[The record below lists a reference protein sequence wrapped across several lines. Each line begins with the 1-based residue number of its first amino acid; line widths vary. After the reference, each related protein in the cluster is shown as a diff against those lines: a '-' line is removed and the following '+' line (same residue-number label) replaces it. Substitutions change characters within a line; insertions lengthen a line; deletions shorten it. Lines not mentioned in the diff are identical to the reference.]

1 MMITRVIEVKA
12 SNDKLAEAI
21 NQKIMDLHENHE
33 LVKQIIKTT
42 GGVLLALS
50 RVEEPVSV
58 TPVNG
63 YQQKRLSE
71 PTQPQDG
78 ATTKQVNYLK
88 KLMADNG
95 VTEKEIDV
103 YHLSKRQAGIYI
115 NQLKNH
121 KFKQQKPV
129 EKETDNFEPNF
140 DIDDLHFNDN

>member
-1 MMITRVIEVKA
+1 MITRVIEVKA
-12 SNDKLAEAI
+12 SNDKLVEAI

-33 LVKQIIKTT
+33 LVQQIIKTT
-42 GGVLLALS
+42 GGVLLAIS

-58 TPVNG
+58 TANG
-63 YQQKRLSE
+63 YQKKRLSE

-95 VTEKEIDV
+95 VTDKEIDV

-115 NQLKNH
+115 NQLRNH

-129 EKETDNFEPNF
+129 EKETDNFEPSF
-140 DIDDLHFNDN
+140 DIDDLNFNDN